1 MLSDLQFAEP
11 LWFLLFLPISLLLF
25 LLWRSRIQALSLA
38 GQGIIASHLARVFS
52 LQGNKKASFKPILFA
67 LIGTSLVIIAIAG
80 PQIQLAGNEK
90 INAPLIIALDLSI
103 SMEGEQPSG
112 FSHLQRGKLIVDQLL
127 QQGFNRPVSL
137 LAFAGSSHQVL
148 PVSEQLPLLRLYL
161 GYLAPSVMPEEG
173 DDLNQLLVEVNRIKD
188 GQQFG
193 YDLLIIS
200 DGFSVNKVDFNQAK
214 KTNNV
219 LLVALT
225 DTAAQQAKSLDIEV
239 LTGKYLDSADSS
251 LYQRLTD
258 LTENHRAGE
267 QVLTNIGYWLL
278 YPVLLIALYFFRRG
292 FNLHWAAMI
301 VLVVNLSPNTAEAAF
316 IDWWMTADQ
325 QGAYYFN
332 KQDYKEAAIRFQ
344 DPNWQAAAY
353 VYAKDYRKA
362 AVIYEQQ
369 DDLIGLFN
377 LAVTNSEGRNYHR
390 AQKLYQLLL
399 KIDPDNADAL
409 NNLRIITALIEEIK
423 LTAENQQEE
432 KPPSES
438 ADSEDMVDEQ
448 LAADRDQIGQVTVE
462 LETLSLDELLGSQ
475 RKKEQWLRDIS
486 RDPKLFL
493 GAKFQ
498 AEYNKQDNE
507 KYNKQLNIDNKQLK
521 GTGGMNE

>member
-1 MLSDLQFAEP
+1 MLSDLQFVQP
-11 LWFLLFLPISLLLF
+11 LWLLLFLPISFLLF
-25 LLWRSRIQALSLA
+25 LLWRSRVRKVALV
-38 GQGIIASHLARVFS
+38 GKGIVASHLARVFS
-52 LQGNKKASFKPILFA
+52 LQGNKKASLKPILLA
-67 LIGTSLVIIAIAG
+67 LIGTSFVIIAIAG
-80 PQIQLAGNEK
+80 PQIQLAGDEK

-103 SMEGEQPSG
+103 SMENEKQSG
-112 FSHLQRGKLIVDQLL
+112 VSNLQRGKLIADQLL

-148 PVSEQLPLLRLYL
+148 PVSEQLKLLRLYL

-173 DDLNQLLVEVNRIKD
+173 DDLNQLLLEVNRIKD

-200 DGFSVNKVDFNQAK
+200 DGFSVNVADFNQAK
-214 KTNNV
+214 KANNV

-225 DTAAQQAKSLDIEV
+225 DTAMQQAKSLDIAV

-251 LYQRLTD
+251 LYLRLTD
-258 LTENHRAGE
+258 LAENHRAGE
-267 QVLTNIGYWLL
+267 QVLTSIGYWLL
-278 YPVLLIALYFFRRG
+278 YPVLLMALYFFRRG
-292 FNLHWAAMI
+292 FNLHWAAVI

-332 KQDYKEAAIRFQ
+332 QQDYKEAAIRFQ
-344 DPNWQAAAY
+344 DPSWQAAAY

-362 AVIYEQQ
+362 AAIYEQQ
-369 DDLIGLFN
+369 DDLTGLFN

-390 AQKLYQLLL
+390 SQKLYQLLL
-399 KIDPDNADAL
+399 EIEPDNADAL

-432 KPPSES
+432 KPPSEN

-448 LAADRDQIGQVTVE
+448 LAAEREQIGKVTLE
-462 LETLSLDELLGSQ
+462 LETLSLDELLGSEQ
-475 RKKEQWLRDIS
+475 KKQQWLRDIS

-498 AEYNKQDNE
+498 AQYNNKHNKQYNKQN
-507 KYNKQLNIDNKQLK
+507 NKQLDT
-521 GTGGMNE
+521 TGGVNE

>member
-11 LWFLLFLPISLLLF
+11 LWFLLFVPISLLLF
-25 LLWRSRIQALSLA
+25 LLWRSRIQATSLA

-80 PQIQLAGNEK
+80 PQIQLVANEK
-90 INAPLIIALDLSI
+90 IKAPLMIALDLST
-103 SMEGEQPSG
+103 SMQGKQESG

-127 QQGFNRPVSL
+127 QQGFNRPISL
-137 LAFAGSSHQVL
+137 LAFAGSCHQVL

-173 DDLNQLLVEVNRIKD
+173 DDLNQLLAEVNQIKD

-193 YDLLIIS
+193 YDLFIVS
-200 DGFSVNKVDFNQAK
+200 DGFSVNIADFNTGTKA
-214 KTNNV
+214 NNV
-219 LLVALT
+219 LLLALT
-225 DTAAQQAKSLDIEV
+225 DTAAQQAKALDVAV
-239 LTGKYLDSADSS
+239 LTGKYLDSSDNS
-251 LYQRLTD
+251 LYLRLTD
-258 LTENHRAGE
+258 LAENHRAGE
-267 QVLTNIGYWLL
+267 QALTNIGYWLL
-278 YPVLLIALYFFRRG
+278 YPVLFIALYFFRRG
-292 FNLHWAAMI
+292 FNLHWATMI

-316 IDWWMTADQ
+316 IDWWLTADQ

-362 AVIYEQQ
+362 AAIYQQQ
-369 DDLIGLFN
+369 DNLTGLFN

-390 AQKLYQLLL
+390 AKKLYQLLL
-399 KIDPDNADAL
+399 EIDPDNAGAL

-432 KPPSES
+432 KPPNES

-448 LAADRDQIGQVTVE
+448 LAAERDQIGQVAVE
-462 LETLSLDELLGSQ
+462 LETLSLDELLGSE

-498 AEYNKQDNE
+498 SQYNNQYNQQDSKKWDAKGGVNE
-507 KYNKQLNIDNKQLK
+507 
-521 GTGGMNE
+521 